1 MKGCFNMAKELKAF
15 RIDGEN
21 LEYLQSL
28 KEKMQVKSLNE
39 TVNLLLFFLQRDK
52 NFADT
57 IKENYPLLQI
67 KNTNLYKEN
76 TKEVKNFF
84 TDDEFEI
91 LKKLGKEN
99 GFSSVN
105 KFSKFLVL
113 SHMYDE
119 KILSNDTINEFARVN
134 YSIKRVGINLNIFL
148 RAIQQDGATYF
159 DKGAVD
165 ELVNQIKQQVLE
177 TEKFIKEQK
186 KFLRVKLR

>member
-1 MKGCFNMAKELKAF
+1 MAKELKAF

-91 LKKLGKEN
+91 LKN
-99 GFSSVN
+99 SV
-105 KFSKFLVL
+105 
-113 SHMYDE
+113 
-119 KILSNDTINEFARVN
+119 
-134 YSIKRVGINLNIFL
+134 
-148 RAIQQDGATYF
+148 
-159 DKGAVD
+159 
-165 ELVNQIKQQVLE
+165 
-177 TEKFIKEQK
+177 K
-186 KFLRVKLR
+186 KMDFQA